1 MSRNTVVYTLVALLV
16 LSMGNSLQSAEGW
29 ITDYEA
35 AKKQAAK
42 EGKDI
47 LMDFTGSDWCGWCIR
62 LKKEVFSQETFKK
75 EAPKHFVLLEL
86 DYPRSKQLEPKLKAQ
101 NEKLKND
108 FAIQGYP
115 TIMLT
120 DATGKAYAK
129 TGYQPGGPE
138 KYISHL
144 GEKRAAKVE
153 RDKSFAAAAK
163 AKDGVEKAKLLDQAL
178 SKIETTGGIP
188 VMSVYGDIVAQI
200 IKLDSENK
208 AGLRSKYEERFTLEE
223 LNKKF
228 QTGKFDEAIKGA
240 DAFLAKKGSQKETL
254 QKVAFLKARAVFMK
268 SKGTDLKGA
277 IAALEV
283 AQALAPETQIGKQI
297 PNILKGLKAQAE
309 KAPAEKAPGPKA
321 PAKPKKSE

>member
-16 LSMGNSLQSAEGW
+16 LSVSTSLQSAEGW

-62 LKKEVFSQETFKK
+62 LKKEVFSQEAFKK

-86 DYPRSKQLEPKLKAQ
+86 DYPRSKQLAPALKLQ
-101 NEKLKND
+101 NEKLKNE

-138 KYISHL
+138 SYIKHL
-144 GEKRAAKVE
+144 AEKAGVKKE
-153 RDKSFAAAAK
+153 RDKNFAAAAK
-163 AKDGVEKAKLLDQAL
+163 ATDNAEKAKLLDLAL
-178 SKIETTGGIP
+178 SKIEETGGIP
-188 VMSVYGDIVAQI
+188 VLAHYGDVVEQI
-200 IKLDSENK
+200 IKLDGDNK
-208 AGLRSKYEERFTLEE
+208 AGLKSKYEARFALQK
-223 LNKKF
+223 LDKKF
-228 QTGKFDEAIKGA
+228 AARDLPGVVKEADLILASKGLDKGIK
-240 DAFLAKKGSQKETL
+240 
-254 QKVAFLKARAVFMK
+254 QKVAFKRAQALFLQKDV
-268 SKGTDLKGA
+268 KGA
-277 IAALEV
+277 IAALEA
-283 AQALAPETQIGKQI
+283 AQKFDPDSPMGKQI
-297 PNILKGLKAQAE
+297 PKILEGLRKQA
-309 KAPAEKAPGPKA
+309 
-321 PAKPKKSE
+321 AKQDGETTPKKVTEKGTSE